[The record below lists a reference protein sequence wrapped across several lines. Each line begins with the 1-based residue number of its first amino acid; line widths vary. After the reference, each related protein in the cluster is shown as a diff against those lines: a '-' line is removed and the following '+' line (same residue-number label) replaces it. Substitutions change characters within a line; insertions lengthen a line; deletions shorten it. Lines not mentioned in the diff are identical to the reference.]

1 MASRFKQNMQNFFS
15 GRNGLDELGLVCFIL
30 SIIFSILNMFFP
42 NLVIFYILDLI
53 FVIYAFF
60 RFFSRNVYKRELEN
74 ERFTN
79 FFKNIFKRG
88 SKQRPIKVKP
98 IKEKKVKVKKV
109 KVKKEKEK
117 KKDKNYLYHRCP
129 HCNNIIKVSRK
140 IKGEKLVMCMKCY
153 NEISIKVK

>member
-30 SIIFSILNMFFP
+30 SI

-74 ERFTN
+74 EKFTN

-117 KKDKNYLYHRCP
+117 KKDKDYLYHRCP

>member
-1 MASRFKQNMQNFFS
+1 MSKVLVYGFENGKLWVGRVTLWSWLMAGLETGRF
-15 GRNGLDELGLVCFIL
+15 V
-30 SIIFSILNMFFP
+30 
-42 NLVIFYILDLI
+42 
-53 FVIYAFF
+53 
-60 RFFSRNVYKRELEN
+60 
-74 ERFTN
+74 
-79 FFKNIFKRG
+79 
-88 SKQRPIKVKP
+88 KVKP

-117 KKDKNYLYHRCP
+117 KKDKDYLYHRCP

>member
-1 MASRFKQNMQNFFS
+1 M
-15 GRNGLDELGLVCFIL
+15 LGF
-30 SIIFSILNMFFP
+30 
-42 NLVIFYILDLI
+42 
-53 FVIYAFF
+53 
-60 RFFSRNVYKRELEN
+60 
-74 ERFTN
+74 
-79 FFKNIFKRG
+79 
-88 SKQRPIKVKP
+88 PIKVKP

-117 KKDKNYLYHRCP
+117 KKDKDYLYHRCP

>member
-74 ERFTN
+74 EKFTN
-79 FFKNIFKRG
+79 FFKNIFKKG
-88 SKQRPIKVKP
+88 TKNRPIKVKP
-98 IKEKKVKVKKV
+98 IKEKKVKVKKE
-109 KVKKEKEK
+109 KVKKEKAI
-117 KKDKNYLYHRCP
+117 KKDKDYMYHKCP
-129 HCNNIIKVSRK
+129 SCNNMIKISRK
-140 IKGEKLVMCMKCY
+140 IIGQRLVVCMKCY
-153 NEISIKVK
+153 NEVSVKVK